1 MRTTARASATGT
13 PFVFASRSTIFASC
27 SRELGASISWD
38 FRLFEL
44 ALAQL
49 APRAT
54 VEAMMSEAQKTLRDA
69 IIPVKPF
76 QVDFAAP

>member
-1 MRTTARASATGT
+1 M
-13 PFVFASRSTIFASC
+13 
-27 SRELGASISWD
+27 
-38 FRLFEL
+38 FEL